1 MNARAKLHKFIA
13 ALLPPPDPLL
23 ISEWAEKFAY
33 LPAEGNAE
41 PGKFHNA
48 RMPYEI
54 AMLDDPLDPTV
65 SEIYWMIGSQLG
77 KTLCIILIIEFY
89 IDHAPTSILAV
100 YPTIDSTRAWMRDK
114 FVPTVKE
121 TPRLVGKL
129 KEPRARDSES
139 TALNRKFPGGG
150 LTCVGANSPSGLRQ
164 RSKKVVICDEIDAM
178 ETTSEG
184 DPLMLADKRAETF
197 FDAVK
202 LKSST
207 PTLKGSSRIEDGIE
221 RSDKQRYFLPCHACG
236 EMQWLKWSQIKFSF
250 DKDELSRLDNPNF
263 RPDDFKDWK
272 LAIFPD
278 KRCEQSFYVCEQCGV
293 GWSDQQRLAA
303 IASGHKDN
311 PPIVVNGIE
320 LRAEWRATA
329 PFKGIRGRIL
339 SGLYQTIGKK
349 RAFKS
354 YLHQFAENFLTA
366 KHGGKET
373 LQVWT
378 NTFLSETF
386 EVEAEQVEWS
396 PLLERV
402 EDYEG
407 ELPMEV
413 CLLILSGDIHPDRI
427 EMEVVGWGDEEE
439 TWGIQKYVVWG
450 DFDLPE
456 TQMKVDDFTNK
467 KWKHPSGVEIGI
479 TAAAFDSGHKA
490 KAVYRFCKARA
501 AKRFYAVKGSSTP
514 HSPLVT
520 PNRNKHYG
528 IWLYNVGTDTAKDS
542 IFSRLKLDDP
552 GARYCHFPKGQ
563 GYTEKYFKQLCSE
576 KLQTYMER
584 GVVKRKWVKQF
595 ERNESLDLRVYNL
608 AAYDILKPNMLRVR
622 AAVIPKSEV
631 TMQERTDYVLKPTA
645 ATPKVSAEKPAP
657 VKFRQNS
664 FVGQHKG
671 WL

>member
-1 MNARAKLHKFIA
+1 MSARAKLHRFIA
-13 ALLPPPDPLL
+13 ALLPPPEPLL
-23 ISEWAEKFAY
+23 VSEWAEKYAY

-48 RMPYEI
+48 RMPYEV

-77 KTLCIILIIEFY
+77 KTLCIIIVIEYY

-221 RSDKQRYFLPCHACG
+221 RSDKQRYFLPCHSCG
-236 EMQWLKWSQIKFSF
+236 EFQWIKWSQVKFSF
-250 DKDELSRLDNPNF
+250 AQ
-263 RPDDFKDWK
+263 PDGTE
-272 LAIFPD
+272 
-278 KRCEQSFYVCEQCGV
+278 KRDTENTVIVCEKCGAT
-293 GWSDQQRLAA
+293 WTDQQRLAA

-311 PPIVVNGIE
+311 PPIVVNGME

-413 CLLILSGDIHPDRI
+413 CLLTAACD
-427 EMEVVGWGDEEE
+427 
-439 TWGIQKYVVWG
+439 IQKDRG
-450 DFDLPE
+450 QDTE
-456 TQMKVDDFTNK
+456 RKNK
-467 KWKHPSGVEIGI
+467 SL
-479 TAAAFDSGHKA
+479 A
-490 KAVYRFCKARA
+490 
-501 AKRFYAVKGSSTP
+501 
-514 HSPLVT
+514 
-520 PNRNKHYG
+520 
-528 IWLYNVGTDTAKDS
+528 
-542 IFSRLKLDDP
+542 IFSF
-552 GARYCHFPKGQ
+552 C
-563 GYTEKYFKQLCSE
+563 
-576 KLQTYMER
+576 
-584 GVVKRKWVKQF
+584 
-595 ERNESLDLRVYNL
+595 
-608 AAYDILKPNMLRVR
+608 
-622 AAVIPKSEV
+622 
-631 TMQERTDYVLKPTA
+631 
-645 ATPKVSAEKPAP
+645 
-657 VKFRQNS
+657 
-664 FVGQHKG
+664 
-671 WL
+671 

>member
-1 MNARAKLHKFIA
+1 MNPRAEARRFIA
-13 ALLPPPDPLL
+13 ALLTPPEPLL
-23 ISEWAEKFAY
+23 ISEWAERHAY

-41 PGKFHNA
+41 PGKFHCA
-48 RMPYEI
+48 RMPYES
-54 AMLDDPLDPTV
+54 AMLDDPLDPAV
-65 SEIYWMIGSQLG
+65 SEIFWMIGSQIG

-89 IDHAPTSILAV
+89 IDHLPTSILAV
-100 YPTIDSTRAWMRDK
+100 YPTLDSTRAWMRDK
-114 FVPTVKE
+114 FMPTVKE

-184 DPLMLADKRAETF
+184 DPLALADKRAETF

-202 LKSST
+202 IKSST
-207 PTLKGSSRIEDGIE
+207 PTLKGSSRIEEGIE

-236 EMQWLKWSQIKFSF
+236 EMQWLKWSQVKFSF
-250 DKDELSRLDNPNF
+250 VQ
-263 RPDDFKDWK
+263 PDGTEKRDTEN
-272 LAIFPD
+272 AILI
-278 KRCEQSFYVCEQCGV
+278 CEKCGAE
-293 GWSDQQRLAA
+293 WNDQQRLTA
-303 IASGHKDN
+303 IASGHPDN
-311 PPIVVNGIE
+311 PPVVVKGIE

-349 RAFKS
+349 RAFKT

-366 KHGGKET
+366 KRGGKET

-378 NTFLSETF
+378 NTFLTETF
-386 EVEAEQVEWS
+386 EVAAEQVEWS
-396 PLLERV
+396 PLLDRV

-407 ELPMEV
+407 DMPADV
-413 CLLILSGDIHPDRI
+413 CLLTAACDIQKDRVEI
-427 EMEVVGWGDEEE
+427 EVLGWGDEEE
-439 TWGIQKYVVWG
+439 TWGIQKSVIYG

-456 TQMKVDDFTNK
+456 TQTQVDDFLQK
-467 KWKHPSGVEIGI
+467 KWRHPAGVELGI
-479 TAAAFDSGHKA
+479 TCVGIDSGHKT
-490 KAVYRFCKARA
+490 KAVYRFCKVRTAR
-501 AKRFYAVKGSSTP
+501 RFYAVKGSSTP
-514 HSPLVT
+514 HSPLIS
-520 PNRNKHYG
+520 PNKNKHYG
-528 IWLYNVGTDTAKDS
+528 IWLYSVGTDTAKDS
-542 IFSRLKLDDP
+542 IFSRLKLEESGP
-552 GARYCHFPKGQ
+552 RYCHFPNGR
-563 GYTEKYFKQLCSE
+563 GYTESYFKQLCSE

-595 ERNESLDLRVYNL
+595 ERNEALDLRVYNL

-622 AAVIPKSEV
+622 AAAIPQNGEAQK
-631 TMQERTDYVLKPTA
+631 TDYVLKPA
-645 ATPKVSAEKPAP
+645 AQQVSTPTPAKPAP
-657 VKFRQNS
+657 AKVRMGGGFIGVK
-664 FVGQHKG
+664 KG